1 MIHGFKEEIRSR
13 PIKKGDQTRENMDE
27 NQSRKFMFENKK
39 TGNISKEKPF
49 GLNAN
54 TVQRIPSRLD

>member
-13 PIKKGDQTRENMDE
+13 PIKNGDQTRENMDE

-39 TGNISKEKPF
+39 TGNVSNGKPF